1 MSSRKNGFCQR
12 LLNALTTV
20 NVTFSYTVNDTKVK
34 RRNQTGMKLNLGF
47 SCGSWPAV
55 TAVLTVPPNPIKHAQ
70 RAVASLLLSLPL
82 FLLFSFFFFLQ
93 KGAIDIRCKIHG
105 VGAEERN
112 GRGVGCLEPSVNSW
126 EVWFHRL
133 APPCQGPDWAGQE
146 AQERPGLLKDTNR
159 WEAALEGGAPGGIE
173 KADLQGLLWAQS
185 TGQIRRRMVDRRIA
199 EAKRGDG

>member
-1 MSSRKNGFCQR
+1 M
-12 LLNALTTV
+12 
-20 NVTFSYTVNDTKVK
+20 
-34 RRNQTGMKLNLGF
+34 
-47 SCGSWPAV
+47 
-55 TAVLTVPPNPIKHAQ
+55 
-70 RAVASLLLSLPL
+70 
-82 FLLFSFFFFLQ
+82 
-93 KGAIDIRCKIHG
+93 
-105 VGAEERN
+105 GAEQRN

-185 TGQIRRRMVDRRIA
+185 TGQIQRRMVDRRIA
-199 EAKRGDG
+199 EVKRGEGQEEVGFSGSWGVVWDEFWLLLGGKGSFRDKEKGWSKIMSFLRCFWS